1 MTTLD
6 DHESSQ
12 RAFAPSDSRAGNEI
26 VWLSFRMYTWTL
38 IVGALLYLA
47 LDLDRSLAIAKV
59 SFVVEGRHWIRVK
72 LNDLDAVANI
82 EHLLFGLCCGFAG
95 FLACHTLHHMDPAFA
110 NDSRRRSRRL
120 DVRALVARR
129 FPEADRWLQTTIRTI
144 GRCEPS
150 RADIVRLWQGSAV
163 IRLSIRLAGS
173 VAVVSVLYTFRNT
186 AYSAIDIVPAIWIF
200 AVCKWIV
207 WGWRHLLRANLTNP
221 EFVMIAFG
229 FAVWFELDLVWKL
242 VQLGHQK
249 NTIPHAAR
257 HLTYSFGA
265 FAASVALFRLVIM
278 RRLNL
283 KFSLRRRQQNQV
295 RPQA

>member
-1 MTTLD
+1 MTTLN

-12 RAFAPSDSRAGNEI
+12 RAFAPSDSREGDQI
-26 VWLSFRMYTWTL
+26 RWLSFRMYTWTL
-38 IVGALLYLA
+38 IVGALLYVA
-47 LDLDRSLAIAKV
+47 LELDRSLAIAKV
-59 SFVVEGRHWIRVK
+59 GFVVEGRHWIRAQFK
-72 LNDLDAVANI
+72 DLDAVANI
-82 EHLLFGLCCGFAG
+82 EHLVFGLCCGLAG

-110 NDSRRRSRRL
+110 TDSRRRTRRL

-129 FPEADRWLQTTIRTI
+129 FPTADRWLRSTVRTI
-144 GRCEPS
+144 GRCAPS
-150 RADIVRLWQGSAV
+150 RAGMVRLWQGSAV
-163 IRLSIRLAGS
+163 IRLGIRLVGS
-173 VAVVSVLYTFRNT
+173 VAVVGVLYTFRKT

-200 AVCKWIV
+200 AVCMWIV
-207 WGWRHLLRANLTNP
+207 WGWRHLLRANRTNP

-249 NTIPHAAR
+249 NTIAHAAR

-278 RRLNL
+278 HRLNL
-283 KFSLRRRQQNQV
+283 RFSLGRRQQNQV